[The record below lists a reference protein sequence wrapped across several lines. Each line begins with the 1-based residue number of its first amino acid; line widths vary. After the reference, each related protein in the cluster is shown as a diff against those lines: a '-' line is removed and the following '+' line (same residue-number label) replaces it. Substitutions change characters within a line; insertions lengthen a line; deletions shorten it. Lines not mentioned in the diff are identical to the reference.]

1 MDYRIYIDGTGS
13 YYNLGTYNKD
23 ETLICLDWLILEEQT
38 KQKILAIECNYED
51 NIEFPVFFYSGKQAD
66 YDDFKN
72 YLNNEDKEVRVTKC
86 YKKKL

>member
-1 MDYRIYIDGTGS
+1 MDYRIYVDGTGG

-51 NIEFPVFFYSGKQAD
+51 NIEFPVFLYLGKQAD

-72 YLNNEDKEVRVTKC
+72 YLNNEDEEVRVTKC
-86 YKKKL
+86 YRKKL